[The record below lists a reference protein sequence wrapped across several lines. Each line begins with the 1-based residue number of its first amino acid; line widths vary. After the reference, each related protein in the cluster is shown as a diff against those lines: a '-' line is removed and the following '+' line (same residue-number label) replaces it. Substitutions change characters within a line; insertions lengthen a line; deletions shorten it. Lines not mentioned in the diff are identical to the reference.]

1 MELFSAEYN
10 AEDITTYNV
19 ESLKKPSLGYTF
31 FKRALDIFLSLL
43 AIILSS
49 LFFAVIIIIIHATS
63 KGAAIYKQKRVGF
76 GGKEF
81 TIYKFR
87 SMVNGADNL
96 NQHLSPELL
105 KHYEK
110 HRKIENDPRVTRVG
124 SILRKTSLDELP
136 QIYNIFFGNMSVVG
150 PRPMLAEEKAMYGD
164 FFNAYITV
172 KPGLTGLWQ
181 IKSRTQTEMEDRARL
196 DYEYLKKR
204 GLLFDLKIIFKTVA
218 VVLSKK
224 GAC

>member
-1 MELFSAEYN
+1 MEQYSAEYN
-10 AEDITTYNV
+10 AEDITTSDV
-19 ESLKKPSLGYTF
+19 ERLKKPSAGYRF
-31 FKRALDIFLSLL
+31 CKRFLDIFLSLL

-49 LFFAVIIIIIHATS
+49 PLFIIIVIIIRATS

-76 GGKEF
+76 GGREF

-96 NQHLSPELL
+96 HQHLSPELL
-105 KHYEK
+105 QHYQQ

-136 QIYNIFFGNMSVVG
+136 QIYNIFMGNMSIVG
-150 PRPMLAEEKAMYGD
+150 PRPMLPDEKQMYGA

-196 DYEYLKKR
+196 DYEYLTQR
-204 GLLFDLKIIFKTVA
+204 GLLFDLKIILKTVV